1 MNEANAAILFLTLLI
16 IGEKVNHMTPAT
28 CMTIKSAFI
37 GLMIVVFYK
46 FLLFNEQYFE
56 DFIFNCSL
64 LAFLYFDRRRLDQ
77 WDNRNGV

>member
-37 GLMIVVFYK
+37 GLMIVV
-46 FLLFNEQYFE
+46 LQI
-56 DFIFNCSL
+56 FIVQRTVF
-64 LAFLYFDRRRLDQ
+64 
-77 WDNRNGV
+77 